1 MIAWKI
7 EKIGVTL
14 NHPDDMWRDLSLH
27 TEIKYHWN
35 IPPYDQFIWCPTDCF
50 PFITHLVSFI
60 YNKKVFIFSEYTP
73 YSYIVAELDSSDYQR
88 QVFRTAYK
96 YNPKLTI
103 DDPEGLANG
112 IKSFLIYLH
121 NNSFEAQK
129 TIQHLQIEYR

>member
-7 EKIGVTL
+7 EKTNGHT
-14 NHPDDMWRDLSLH
+14 DDMWHNLSSH
-27 TEIKYHWN
+27 TEIKCHWN
-35 IPPYDQFIWCPTDCF
+35 IPPYGQFIWCPTDCF

-60 YNKKVFIFSEYTP
+60 YNKKVFIFSEYSQ
-73 YSYIVAELDSSDYQR
+73 YSYIVAELDSSDCQR
-88 QVFRTAYK
+88 RAFRTAYK
-96 YNPKLTI
+96 YNPKLI
-103 DDPEGLANG
+103 IADPEGLTNG